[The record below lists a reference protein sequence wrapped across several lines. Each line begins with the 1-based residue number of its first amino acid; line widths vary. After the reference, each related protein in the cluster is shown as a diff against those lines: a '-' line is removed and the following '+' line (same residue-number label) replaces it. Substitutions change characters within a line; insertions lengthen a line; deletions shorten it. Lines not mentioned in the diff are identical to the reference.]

1 MTGLRSGYAGPEHVR
16 GDAARAR
23 RATSAPAGDQAGA
36 RRSRSAP
43 TTNTGMVALHQSIAE
58 LLASRGQWRQAY
70 YHLNAA
76 FELMSAETTP
86 RIPEQLR
93 HEVDRLR
100 KEHAEAQEQSRRDS
114 LTTSYNRRYLDERLA
129 DLLCD
134 ESCARAGLAVGLVD
148 LDWFKQINDSYG
160 HPLGDRVL
168 QHVVELL
175 QEVLAPGAFCARY
188 GGEEFVLVL
197 PATGAETAVAACEA
211 ARGHVERFP
220 WGQMAPGLR
229 VTVSV
234 GIAHQFGLPDAGS
247 SPTRAEQQLLSADAL
262 LYAAKR
268 SGRNAVAYRAG
279 HEVRL
284 AGPAADRR
292 GVAGRG
298 Y

>member
-1 MTGLRSGYAGPEHVR
+1 
-16 GDAARAR
+16 
-23 RATSAPAGDQAGA
+23 
-36 RRSRSAP
+36 
-43 TTNTGMVALHQSIAE
+43 MVELHQSVAE
-58 LLASRGQWRQAY
+58 LLASSGQWRQAY
-70 YHLNAA
+70 QQLRWA

-100 KEHAEAQEQSRRDS
+100 KEHAEAREQSLRDS

-129 DLLCD
+129 DLLC
-134 ESCARAGLAVGLVD
+134 EEGCFRTGLAVGLVD
-148 LDWFKQINDSYG
+148 LDWFKLINDTHG

-175 QEVLAPGAFCARY
+175 TETLAAGAFCARY
-188 GGEEFVLVL
+188 GGEEFALVL
-197 PATGAETAVAACEA
+197 PATSAETAVAACEA
-211 ARGHVERFP
+211 ARCRVERFP
-220 WGQMAPGLR
+220 WAQLAPGLR
-229 VTVSV
+229 VTVSI
-234 GIAHQFGLPDAGS
+234 GIAHQFGRPDAGS

-292 GVAGRG
+292 GIVGVG

>member
-1 MTGLRSGYAGPEHVR
+1 MTGLRSGFAGPEHLR
-16 GDAARAR
+16 GDVGRAR
-23 RATSAPAGDQAGA
+23 RAASAPPADQGT
-36 RRSRSAP
+36 RRSRPSSAP
-43 TTNTGMVALHQSIAE
+43 NTGMVELHQSIAE

-70 YHLNAA
+70 HHLRSA
-76 FELMSAETTP
+76 FDLMSAETTP

-100 KEHAEAQEQSRRDS
+100 KEHAEAREQSRRDS

-134 ESCARAGLAVGLVD
+134 EACVHTGLAVGLVD
-148 LDWFKQINDSYG
+148 LDWFKQINDTYG

-175 QEVLAPGAFCARY
+175 QETLATGAFCARY

-197 PATGAETAVAACEA
+197 PATNAEAAVATCEA
-211 ARGHVERFP
+211 ARCRIERFP

-229 VTVSV
+229 VTVSI
-234 GIAHQFGLPDAGS
+234 GIAHQFGRPDVGS
-247 SPTRAEQQLLSADAL
+247 SPTRAEQQLLSSDAL

-284 AGPAADRR
+284 AGPTTNRR
-292 GVAGRG
+292 GMAGRG